1 MRASIARAI
10 GHKETQ
16 MTGSSPE
23 ATASAQAE
31 PQVSDASTPEVSSAA
46 ETQGE
51 MSLIETV
58 QAALEKGAKET
69 SPGSEPEAETAASTT
84 AETPATPEDEPL
96 GEITDEELKRY
107 APKTQR
113 RIQQLLQERHGWEEK
128 ATAASE
134 KASRFDQI
142 VGFAEANRLSNED
155 VAATFEIAALMKNE
169 PEKAYEKVLPIFLH
183 LSRLTGNV
191 LPADIQEKVNLGYLP
206 EQDARELVRLKT
218 QTALEQARSTERAE
232 REQAAQAV
240 QAQRQ
245 IVSDCTD
252 ATAEWESKRS
262 AGDPDWSSKKDMV
275 LRVVRAEIAEKG
287 FPQNKANMVALLN
300 SAAAEVDQQV
310 SRFRPA
316 PRAVTPA
323 TGTSSARAS
332 AEPTSAVEAA
342 MMALGG
348 AR

>member
-1 MRASIARAI
+1 
-10 GHKETQ
+10 

-23 ATASAQAE
+23 VTATAQAD
-31 PQVSDASTPEVSSAA
+31 PQVSDVSAPEVSSTA

-51 MSLIETV
+51 KSLIETV
-58 QAALEKGAKET
+58 QAALEKGEKES
-69 SPGSEPEAETAASTT
+69 SPGSDPVVEAAASTT
-84 AETPATPEDEPL
+84 TDTTATPEDEPL

-113 RIQQLLQERHGWEEK
+113 RIQHLLQERHDWEEK

-134 KASRFDQI
+134 KAERFDQI
-142 VGFAEANRLSNED
+142 VGFAEAHRLSNED

-169 PEKAYEKVLPIFLH
+169 PDKAYEKVLPIFLH
-183 LSRLTGNV
+183 LSQLTGNV
-191 LPADIQEKVNLGYLP
+191 LPPEVQEKVNLGYLP

-218 QTALEQARSTERAE
+218 QTALSEHRFAE
-232 REQAAQAV
+232 RERQSAAAQAAASQQTLV
-240 QAQRQ
+240 TE
-245 IVSDCTD
+245 CTN

-262 AGDPDWSSKKDMV
+262 ANDPDWSSKKDLV
-275 LRVVRAEIAEKG
+275 LKFARAEIAEKG
-287 FPQNKANMVALLN
+287 FPRSKTDMVTLLN
-300 SAAAEVDQQV
+300 SIATEVDQQV

-323 TGTSSARAS
+323 TGSSSARAS

-342 MMALGG
+342 MLALGG

>member
-1 MRASIARAI
+1 
-10 GHKETQ
+10 

-23 ATASAQAE
+23 ATAPAQAE
-31 PQVSDASTPEVSSAA
+31 PQVSDVSAPEVSSTT

-51 MSLIETV
+51 MSLVDSVLAE
-58 QAALEKGAKET
+58 LNKGEKES
-69 SPGSEPEAETAASTT
+69 SPGSDPEPEAPGSPT

-96 GEITDEELKRY
+96 GELTDEELKRY

-155 VAATFEIAALMKNE
+155 VSATFEIAALMKNE

-183 LSRLTGNV
+183 LSKLTGNV

-218 QTALEQARSTERAE
+218 QTALSQERAAEQEKQAETERKLE
-232 REQAAQAV
+232 
-240 QAQRQ
+240 AQRTL
-245 IVSDCTD
+245 VREATD
-252 ATAEWESKRS
+252 ATAAWEEQRSKT
-262 AGDPDWSSKKDMV
+262 DPDWSSKKELV
-275 LRVVRAEIAEKG
+275 LEFTRSEIATKG
-287 FPQNKANMVALLN
+287 FPASKALMVELLN
-300 SAAAEVDQQV
+300 SVSARVDQQV
-310 SRFRPA
+310 ARFRPA
-316 PRAVTPA
+316 PRAVTPV
-323 TGTSSARAS
+323 TGASSARAS

-342 MMALGG
+342 MMALQQMRG
-348 AR
+348 

>member
-1 MRASIARAI
+1 
-10 GHKETQ
+10 

-23 ATASAQAE
+23 STAPAQAE
-31 PQVSDASTPEVSSAA
+31 PQVSDVSAPEVSSTA

-51 MSLIETV
+51 MSLVDSVLAE
-58 QAALEKGAKET
+58 LNKGEKES
-69 SPGSEPEAETAASTT
+69 SPGSDPEPEASGSPT
-84 AETPATPEDEPL
+84 AETPVEPENEPL

-134 KASRFDQI
+134 KATRFDQI

-155 VAATFEIAALMKNE
+155 VSATFEIAALMKTA
-169 PEKAYEKVLPIFLH
+169 PDKAYEKVLPIFLH
-183 LSRLTGNV
+183 LSQLTGNV
-191 LPADIQEKVNLGYLP
+191 LPPEIQQKVELGYLP
-206 EQDARELVRLKT
+206 ESDARELVRLKT
-218 QTALEQARSTERAE
+218 QTALAEARNAEQVKQSESER
-232 REQAAQAV
+232 QLAAQ
-240 QAQRQ
+240 QALVREA
-245 IVSDCTD
+245 TD
-252 ATAEWESKRS
+252 ATAMWEEQRSKT
-262 AGDPDWSSKKDMV
+262 DPDWSSKKNLV
-275 LRVVRAEIAEKG
+275 LKFVQSEIAAKG
-287 FPQNKANMVALLN
+287 FPRTKADMVALLN
-300 SAAAEVDQQV
+300 STASEVDQQV
-310 SRFRPA
+310 ARFRPA

-342 MMALGG
+342 MMALGA

>member
-1 MRASIARAI
+1 
-10 GHKETQ
+10 

-31 PQVSDASTPEVSSAA
+31 PQVSDVSATEVSSTT

-51 MSLIETV
+51 KSLLETV
-58 QAALEKGAKET
+58 QAALEEGAKES
-69 SPGSEPEAETAASTT
+69 SPGSDPEPEAAGSPT

-128 ATAASE
+128 ASAASE

-142 VGFAEANRLSNED
+142 VGFAEVNRLSNED

-169 PEKAYEKVLPIFLH
+169 PDKAYEKVLPIFLH
-183 LSRLTGNV
+183 LSKLTGNV
-191 LPADIQEKVNLGYLP
+191 LPPDVQEKVNLGYLP

-218 QTALEQARSTERAE
+218 QTLLSQERHAEQEKRAE
-232 REQAAQAV
+232 SERQLAAQ
-240 QAQRQ
+240 QA
-245 IVSDCTD
+245 IVTEATN
-252 ATAEWESKRS
+252 ATAEWEAKRS
-262 AGDPDWSSKKDMV
+262 ATDPDWSSKKDLV
-275 LRVVRAEIAEKG
+275 LKFTRAEIAEKG
-287 FPQNKANMVALLN
+287 FPRSKTEMLTLLN
-300 SAAAEVDQQV
+300 SVAAEVDQQTA
-310 SRFRPA
+310 RFRPA
-316 PRAVTPA
+316 PRAMNPA
-323 TGTSSARAS
+323 TGTSSARAT

-342 MMALGG
+342 MLALNT